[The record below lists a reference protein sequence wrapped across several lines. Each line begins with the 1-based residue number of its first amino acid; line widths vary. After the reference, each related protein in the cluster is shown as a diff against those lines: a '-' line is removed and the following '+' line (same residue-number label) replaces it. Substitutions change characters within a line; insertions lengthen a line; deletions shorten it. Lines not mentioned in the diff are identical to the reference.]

1 MIQTSSST
9 LLNRSRLVGLLTE
22 LSPSKL
28 NSTDYNLAERLG
40 HLIGLSGSIEL
51 AQALRQLP
59 NGANMAPVKHD
70 SGLQEEIFSARKKMI
85 QRVAESFDHEPGELQ
100 NKVPTANVAIREA
113 ALLTYDPYQR
123 FYNTYQVELGVEV
136 QNLRAK
142 VRQRLLGV
150 SAQLSQLA
158 ELDRTLENSLAVH
171 NRKLF
176 SVTPKLLGQRF
187 KLLLNDF
194 QQKQPEDIINT
205 SENQLEQWLK
215 PGAWLDVFYRDM
227 RELLLA
233 EFDVRLQPVF
243 GLLEALNEHTKQH
256 NE

>member
-22 LSPSKL
+22 LSNSKL
-28 NSTDYNLAERLG
+28 NSTEYNLAERLG

-51 AQALRQLP
+51 AQALRKLP
-59 NGANMAPVKHD
+59 NGSNVSPID
-70 SGLQEEIFSARKKMI
+70 YNEDLQEEILSSRQKMI
-85 QRVAESFDHEPGELQ
+85 QRVTESFDHEPGELQ
-100 NKVPTANVAIREA
+100 NKVPTANVAIRAA

-136 QNLRAK
+136 QNLRNK
-142 VRQRLLGV
+142 VRQNLSGL
-150 SAQLSQLA
+150 SAQLTQLA
-158 ELDRTLENSLAVH
+158 ELDKTLESSLAVH

-176 SVTPKLLGQRF
+176 SVTPKLLSQRF
-187 KLLLNDF
+187 KFLLHDF
-194 QQKQPEDIINT
+194 QQKQAEEDISNT
-205 SENQLEQWLK
+205 PENQLEQWLM
-215 PGAWLDVFYRDM
+215 PGAWLDIFYRDM

-243 GLLEALNEHTKQH
+243 GLLEALNEHTK
-256 NE
+256 